1 MKDASTSSETVT
13 ESGPTL
19 HRGLQNRHIQLIALG
34 GAIGTGLFL
43 GIGPA
48 IQMAGPAV
56 LLGYAVAGIVA
67 FLIMRQLGEMVVEEP
82 VSGSF
87 AHFAY
92 KYWGPFAG
100 FLSGWNYW
108 VMFVLVGMAEL
119 TAAGIYMQ
127 YWLPDVPTWVWA
139 AAFFIIIN
147 AVNLVN
153 VRLYGEAEFWF
164 ALIKVLAIIGMIAF
178 GLWMLFG
185 YTLCYM
191 PTLALTNNIAFHSL
205 ANVDKTFP
213 VVRVFGTIG
222 WIIAGICIGVTGISD
237 TTGIFTLAALCSVAL
252 ALYSLTLPHTPA
264 PAKGMPVQFRDLL
277 CADAFALLKT
287 RHFLIFSLCA
297 TLISVPLGTYYA
309 YTASYLADAG
319 VKDVSTAMS
328 FGQMSEIVFML
339 VIPLL
344 FRRLGV
350 KYMLLIGMAAWFV
363 RYAFFALGVSEEG
376 RFLLYLG
383 ILLHGVC
390 YDFFFVVG
398 FIYTDRVAGEKVKGQ
413 AQSMIVMF
421 TYGIGMLLGSQISGA
436 LYNHLVAGQSVPQ
449 AWVTFWWIPAVAAA
463 VIALIFLFSF
473 QYNEKEPH

>member
-1 MKDASTSSETVT
+1 MVSTT
-13 ESGPTL
+13 ESSGKAIVQHRMLVPRLSLMMFLQFFIWGSWSVTLGLVMTQHNMSLLIGDAFSAGPIASIL
-19 HRGLQNRHIQLIALG
+19 SPFVLGMLVDRFFPSQKVMAVMHLAGAAILMFVPGALIAEN
-34 GAIGTGLFL
+34 GALLIGL
-43 GIGPA
+43 
-48 IQMAGPAV
+48 
-56 LLGYAVAGIVA
+56 
-67 FLIMRQLGEMVVEEP
+67 
-82 VSGSF
+82 
-87 AHFAY
+87 
-92 KYWGPFAG
+92 
-100 FLSGWNYW
+100 
-108 VMFVLVGMAEL
+108 
-119 TAAGIYMQ
+119 
-127 YWLPDVPTWVWA
+127 
-139 AAFFIIIN
+139 
-147 AVNLVN
+147 
-153 VRLYGEAEFWF
+153 
-164 ALIKVLAIIGMIAF
+164 
-178 GLWMLFG
+178 LFG

-205 ANVDKTFP
+205 NNVDKTFP

-222 WIIAGICIGVTGISD
+222 WIVAGVFIGVTGVSSSV
-237 TTGIFTLAALCSVAL
+237 TIFQVAAASSVLL
-252 ALYSLTLPHTPA
+252 ALYSLSLPHTPA
-264 PAKGMPVQFRDLL
+264 PAKGLPVQLRDLF

-287 RHFLIFSLCA
+287 RHFFIFSLCA
-297 TLISVPLGTYYA
+297 MLISVPLGTYYA

-319 VKDVSTAMS
+319 IADVSTAMS

-350 KYMLLIGMAAWFV
+350 KYMLLIGMLAWFV

-436 LYNHLVAGQSVPQ
+436 LYNSLVAGQTVPQ

-463 VIALIFLFSF
+463 AIALIFLFTF
-473 QYNEKEPH
+473 RYDDDKA

>member
-1 MKDASTSSETVT
+1 MVSTTETTGRGGVQYRLLVPRLSLMMFLQFFIWGSWSVTLGLVMTQRNMSLLIGDAFSA
-13 ESGPTL
+13 GP
-19 HRGLQNRHIQLIALG
+19 IASILSPFVLG
-34 GAIGTGLFL
+34 MLVDRFFASQKVMAVMHLLGAIILWLVPQALVSQNGALLIGL
-43 GIGPA
+43 
-48 IQMAGPAV
+48 
-56 LLGYAVAGIVA
+56 
-67 FLIMRQLGEMVVEEP
+67 
-82 VSGSF
+82 
-87 AHFAY
+87 
-92 KYWGPFAG
+92 
-100 FLSGWNYW
+100 
-108 VMFVLVGMAEL
+108 
-119 TAAGIYMQ
+119 
-127 YWLPDVPTWVWA
+127 
-139 AAFFIIIN
+139 
-147 AVNLVN
+147 
-153 VRLYGEAEFWF
+153 
-164 ALIKVLAIIGMIAF
+164 
-178 GLWMLFG
+178 LFG

-205 ANVDKTFP
+205 ANIDKTFP

-222 WIIAGICIGVTGISD
+222 WIVAGIFIGVTGISD
-237 TTGIFTLAALCSVAL
+237 TTGIFTLAAICSVAL

-264 PAKGMPVQFRDLL
+264 PAKGLPIQIRDLF

-287 RHFLIFSLCA
+287 RHFFIFSLCA

-309 YTASYLADAG
+309 YTASYLSDAG
-319 VKDVSTAMS
+319 VGDVSTAMS

-350 KYMLLIGMAAWFV
+350 KYMLLIGMLAWFM
-363 RYAFFALGVSEEG
+363 RYALFALGVNEEA
-376 RFLLYLG
+376 RALLYLG

-436 LYNHLVAGQSVPQ
+436 LYNRLVAGQTVPQ
-449 AWVTFWWIPAVAAA
+449 AWVTFWWIPAIAAA

-473 QYNEKEPH
+473 HYNEKEPE

>member
-1 MKDASTSSETVT
+1 MVSTT
-13 ESGPTL
+13 ESSGKAIVQHRMLVPRLSLMMFLQFFIWGSWSVTLGLVMTQHNMSLLIGDAFSAGPIASIL
-19 HRGLQNRHIQLIALG
+19 SPFVLGMLVDRFFPSQKVMAVMHLAGAAILMFVPGALIAEN
-34 GAIGTGLFL
+34 GALLIGL
-43 GIGPA
+43 
-48 IQMAGPAV
+48 
-56 LLGYAVAGIVA
+56 
-67 FLIMRQLGEMVVEEP
+67 
-82 VSGSF
+82 
-87 AHFAY
+87 
-92 KYWGPFAG
+92 
-100 FLSGWNYW
+100 
-108 VMFVLVGMAEL
+108 
-119 TAAGIYMQ
+119 
-127 YWLPDVPTWVWA
+127 
-139 AAFFIIIN
+139 
-147 AVNLVN
+147 
-153 VRLYGEAEFWF
+153 
-164 ALIKVLAIIGMIAF
+164 
-178 GLWMLFG
+178 LFG

-205 ANVDKTFP
+205 NNVDKTFP

-222 WIIAGICIGVTGISD
+222 WIVAGVFIGVTGVSSSV
-237 TTGIFTLAALCSVAL
+237 TIFQVAAASSVLL

-264 PAKGMPVQFRDLL
+264 PAKGLPVQLRDLF

-287 RHFLIFSLCA
+287 RHFFIFSLCA
-297 TLISVPLGTYYA
+297 MLISVPLGTYYA

-319 VKDVSTAMS
+319 IADVSTAMS

-350 KYMLLIGMAAWFV
+350 KYMLLIGMLAWFV

-436 LYNHLVAGQSVPQ
+436 LYNSLVAGQTVPQ

-463 VIALIFLFSF
+463 VIALIFLVAFK
-473 QYNEKEPH
+473 YDDDKA

>member
-1 MKDASTSSETVT
+1 MSTSEINAN
-13 ESGPTL
+13 SGPQHRLLVPRLSLMMFLQFFIWGSWSVTL
-19 HRGLQNRHIQLIALG
+19 GLVMTQYNMSLLIGDAFSAGPIASILSPFVLG
-34 GAIGTGLFL
+34 MLVDRFFASQKVMAVMHLLGAIILWFVPQALVAENGAMLIGL
-43 GIGPA
+43 
-48 IQMAGPAV
+48 
-56 LLGYAVAGIVA
+56 
-67 FLIMRQLGEMVVEEP
+67 
-82 VSGSF
+82 
-87 AHFAY
+87 
-92 KYWGPFAG
+92 
-100 FLSGWNYW
+100 
-108 VMFVLVGMAEL
+108 
-119 TAAGIYMQ
+119 
-127 YWLPDVPTWVWA
+127 
-139 AAFFIIIN
+139 
-147 AVNLVN
+147 
-153 VRLYGEAEFWF
+153 
-164 ALIKVLAIIGMIAF
+164 
-178 GLWMLFG
+178 LFG

-205 ANVDKTFP
+205 SNIDKTFP

-222 WIIAGICIGVTGISD
+222 WIIAGIFIGVTGISD
-237 TTGIFTLAALCSVAL
+237 TTGIFTLAAICSVIL

-264 PAKGMPVQFRDLL
+264 PAKGLPIQVRDLF

-287 RHFLIFSLCA
+287 RHFFIFSLCA

-319 VKDVSTAMS
+319 VADVSTAMS
-328 FGQMSEIVFML
+328 FGQMSEIFFML

-350 KYMLLIGMAAWFV
+350 KYMLLIGMLAWFV
-363 RYAFFALGVSEEG
+363 RYAMFALGVSEEG
-376 RFLLYLG
+376 RVLLYLG

-436 LYNHLVAGQSVPQ
+436 LYNRLVAGQTVPQ
-449 AWVTFWWIPAVAAA
+449 AWVTFWWIPAIAAA

-473 QYNEKEPH
+473 RYNEKESA